1 MSVGDNGGTTPPK
14 KLGGVTGKGFKPG
27 QSGNPAG
34 GPKKPAEL
42 TVRCQGMTAAVLDR
56 LAEIIKSG
64 EDRDA
69 IPAGKL
75 ILSYGWGN
83 PSQPVTGEDGGPL
96 MFANVDLSKLSD
108 AQLAA
113 LTALRAASKAASK

>member
-1 MSVGDNGGTTPPK
+1 MSVGDNDKATPK

-34 GPKKPAEL
+34 GPKKPPEL
-42 TVRCQGMTAAVLDR
+42 VARCKGMTGEVLDR

-64 EDRDA
+64 DDRDA

-75 ILSYGWGN
+75 ILAYGWGN
-83 PSQPVTGEDGGPL
+83 PTQPISGEDGGPL

-108 AQLAA
+108 AQLSA
-113 LTALRAASKAASK
+113 LQALRAASKAG